1 MIGMEGKTLRSERL
15 TYRLLTE
22 SDKPA
27 LRAILSGRAV
37 TEPAG
42 FLPAE
47 TDEAFD
53 KFFAHLTQYNTALGI
68 YLGDTLIGYI
78 HVNRYRGGGEYAEK
92 SCVDTGFV
100 IGKAYQ
106 NCGYATETLRTL
118 TAYLKQRFD
127 FCFADCFL
135 SNEPSR
141 RVIERCGYRYAEDYT
156 MLFRALGREETCHSY
171 VY

>member
-15 TYRLLTE
+15 TYRLLSE

-27 LRAILSGRAV
+27 LRTILSDRAV

-47 TDEAFD
+47 TDEA
-53 KFFAHLTQYNTALGI
+53 
-68 YLGDTLIGYI
+68 LIGYI

-106 NCGYATETLRTL
+106 NRGYATETLRTL
-118 TAYLKQRFD
+118 TDYLKQRFD
-127 FCFADCFL
+127 FCFADCFVT
-135 SNEPSR
+135 NEPSR
-141 RVIERCGYRYAEDYT
+141 RVIERCGYRYVEDYT